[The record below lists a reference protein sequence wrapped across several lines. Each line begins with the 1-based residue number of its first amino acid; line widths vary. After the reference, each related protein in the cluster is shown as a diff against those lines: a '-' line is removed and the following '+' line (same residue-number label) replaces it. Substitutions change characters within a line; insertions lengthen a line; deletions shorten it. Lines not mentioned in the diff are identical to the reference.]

1 MIRIIA
7 FAVPLLMSSVL
18 LQGASK
24 TAMHPAQSDDA
35 IRSVLQME
43 EESKQAAIRRD
54 VSFAEKT
61 LADNYVAIGPLGTV
75 TSKEETVNARKNSQ
89 VRYESIEL
97 SEMVVRVFGNTAVV
111 TGRADVKGKDL
122 GEDFSGPYRFT
133 RVWVKRSGQWQAVS
147 YQATVTH

>member
-1 MIRIIA
+1 MIRVIS
-7 FAVPLLMSSVL
+7 FAVPLLMFGVL

-24 TAMHPAQSDDA
+24 TTMHPEQSDGA
-35 IRSVLQME
+35 IRAILQLE

-54 VSFAEKT
+54 VAFAETT

-75 TSKEETVNARKNSQ
+75 TSKEATIAARKNSQ
-89 VRYESIEL
+89 VRYDSIEL
-97 SEMVVRVFGNTAVV
+97 SEVVVRVFGSTAVV

-133 RVWVKRSGQWQAVS
+133 RVWVKRNGQWQAVS

>member
-7 FAVPLLMSSVL
+7 MAIPLLMFSVL

-24 TAMHPAQSDDA
+24 SDMHSEQADDA
-35 IRSVLQME
+35 IRSVLQLE

-54 VSFAEKT
+54 VAFAEKT

-75 TSKEETVNARKNSQ
+75 TSKEETVSARKNSQ

-111 TGRADVKGKDL
+111 TGRADVKGKNL

-133 RVWVKRSGQWQAVS
+133 RVWIKRTGQWQTVS